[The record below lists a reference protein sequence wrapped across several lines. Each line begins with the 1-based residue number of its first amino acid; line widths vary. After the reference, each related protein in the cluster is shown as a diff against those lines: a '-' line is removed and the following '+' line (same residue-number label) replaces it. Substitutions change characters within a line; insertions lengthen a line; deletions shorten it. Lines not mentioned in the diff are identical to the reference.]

1 MRKYHHFVSPV
12 PGVIAIVLVAG
23 ASAAQ
28 GTGNPPV
35 EQVVGFESFMTSREM
50 WLSMFILIFGLA
62 IIGVQFALLRGV
74 VDRHI
79 SEIFKLFTVSLII
92 IGTLLL
98 ISAGFNSE
106 QIAPALGLFGTIAGY
121 ILARSADELS
131 RRSNGSPPEKG
142 EDK

>member
-1 MRKYHHFVSPV
+1 MHRYLSSMWLMLTVITIILM
-12 PGVIAIVLVAG
+12 PGSSI
-23 ASAAQ
+23 AQ
-28 GTGNPPV
+28 GIGNPPA
-35 EQVVGFESFMTSREM
+35 QQIAGFESFMTSREM
-50 WLSMFILIFGLA
+50 WLSLFILIFGLA
-62 IIGVQFALLRGV
+62 IIGVQYALLRGV

-131 RRSNGSPPEKG
+131 RRTGGSAPGEK